1 MLFRD
6 MVEAFLRV
14 SAQVG
19 ALRVNL
25 DPTFGAR
32 AVTAVVQG
40 LTLEAVNA
48 PLADSAELEARL
60 EVALRVMI
68 EPE

>member
-25 DPTFGAR
+25 DPAFGAR